1 MPVQLAEADQACTQ
15 EQVAEPTSWQ
25 PRVPQLNTVLF
36 LDDRKKLNGYS
47 KHSNWHRQRR

>member
-1 MPVQLAEADQACTQ
+1 MPAQSVVVDQDCTQ

-25 PRVPQLNTVLF
+25 LRVPQLNTVLF

-47 KHSNWHRQRR
+47 KHSTKHRQRR